1 MKKIKINEKEY
12 EVIENYKD
20 ALKVENLSEMV
31 TDYFDNYDYE
41 TDEARNYCYVNGGNY
56 AELRVVEV
64 E

>member
-1 MKKIKINEKEY
+1 MKVYLVLGYDRHSGVVSKVFSREE
-12 EVIENYKD
+12 D
-20 ALKVENLSEMV
+20 AQK
-31 TDYFDNYDYE
+31 YFDNYDYE